1 MKKESTAGTAVG
13 GGVVGGEEE
22 ELYLSSDSI
31 LARKLQKILSAE
43 LESDKTTLDS
53 LNALSHFFTENS
65 LFHRRFLRGEIER
78 RSLEIHRQFLHDF
91 GHLNQ
96 GLEEVSDRI
105 LDMKLKSQDMKAH
118 LDKTKGQTRDL
129 IQSTNALKRES
140 AQLRRKQEVLA
151 AFQTT
156 FALSSEDER
165 ILIEGQPSEG
175 FFQALADVR
184 RVQTH
189 CQAWIKDRDPSSD
202 EQVLTAQETL
212 QRIQEVTEVALRRTF
227 QWAQAQCQSIEALGP
242 SRAQL
247 LPMAMRWLQERPD
260 LFSLVLEDYCAGR
273 RLALVRSFIDAL
285 TVGGVGGTPRPIEL
299 HAHDP
304 PRYVGDMLAWIH
316 LQIPTENE
324 NLQLLLRDERITQ
337 RKETCLKSIGSITED
352 ICRPLTNR
360 VEQILLLE
368 ASPLTLFRLINLLHF
383 YSSTM
388 GLATPKGSTLINTLE
403 CLEQLANKQ
412 FFKALISTVSQSV
425 AQAEAPNPDL
435 APNHCTL
442 QLLALLKDLLASST
456 MTEDA
461 TPKIKTVIDTVL
473 RPLLE
478 SVQNVAAPFPTTDR
492 DVFLLNSFYQI
503 HSTLSLYHGTEDHLV
518 MIQGEIDLRVDTLTS
533 EQTSKIIAN
542 LGIQPI
548 CSLISAE
555 HEAPLAK
562 VPGMN
567 AAALKQFMHRLDAFL
582 VNPEEFLM
590 AQSKYLISSSQRREI
605 YKRSMGIVVASYH
618 QIFESVMEP
627 KSGYENP
634 KAIMGKT
641 PEQISLLLHL

>member
-1 MKKESTAGTAVG
+1 MAGGTGTRTG
-13 GGVVGGEEE
+13 GTSGGDEEE
-22 ELYLSSDSI
+22 VNLSSDSI

-91 GHLNQ
+91 GQLNQ

-105 LDMKLKSQDMKAH
+105 LDMKIKSQDMKAH

-129 IQSTNALKRES
+129 IQATNALKRES
-140 AQLRRKQEVLA
+140 AQLRRQQEVLA
-151 AFQTT
+151 CCQAA
-156 FALSSEDER
+156 FALSADDER
-165 ILIEGQPSEG
+165 TLIEGQPGEG
-175 FFQALADVR
+175 FFQALTHVR
-184 RVQTH
+184 RVQAQ
-189 CQAWIKDRDPSSD
+189 CQNWLQDRDPATD
-202 EQVLTAQETL
+202 DQVLTAQETL
-212 QRIQEVTEVALRRTF
+212 QRIQEVSDVALRRTF

-247 LPMAMRWLQERPD
+247 LPEAMRWLQGRPD
-260 LFSLVLEDYCAGR
+260 LFNLVLEDYCGGR
-273 RLALVRSFIDAL
+273 RLALVRAFIDAL
-285 TVGGVGGTPRPIEL
+285 TVGGEGGTPRPIEL

-324 NLQLLLRDERITQ
+324 NLHLLLRDDRIAQ
-337 RKETCLKSIGSITED
+337 RKEACLKSIGSITED

-383 YSSTM
+383 YSGTM
-388 GLATPKGSTLINTLE
+388 ALATPKGSTLMKTLAS
-403 CLEQLANKQ
+403 LEQLANKQ

-461 TPKIKTVIDTVL
+461 TPKIHTVIDTVL

-478 SVQNVAAPFPTTDR
+478 SLQSVAAPFPTTDR

-503 HSTLSLYHGTEDHLV
+503 HSTLSLYHGTEDHLT
-518 MIQGEIDLRVDTLTS
+518 MIQSEIDLRIDTLTS

-548 CSLISAE
+548 CSLISGE
-555 HEAPLAK
+555 HEGPLAQI
-562 VPGMN
+562 PGMDSGS
-567 AAALKQFMHRLDAFL
+567 LKQFMHRLDTFL

-605 YKRSMGIVVASYH
+605 YKRSMGIVVASYD
-618 QIFESVMEP
+618 QIFESLMDP
-627 KSGYENP
+627 KSGYDNP